1 MLSKIKQ
8 AIYINSVH
16 LPTNSYCIFFI
27 FIFLLLMLTSNA
39 ELPGERTA

>member
-16 LPTNSYCIFFI
+16 LPTNTYCIFYFY
-27 FIFLLLMLTSNA
+27 FLLLMLTSNA
-39 ELPGERTA
+39 ELPGERTV